1 MIEDDQYL
9 EAKVMT
15 ATPHQLHLMVIEAA
29 IRFASQAEAAL
40 EAQDFEAT
48 HLALNNARSCVAEA
62 ISGLN
67 DDAAPELVDRLK
79 GLFAFAYRRLVDA
92 DLKNDLTLIGDAL
105 GVLRTHRETWLT
117 LGEQLRTSD
126 SSGAASADADDTG
139 QPRSWTG

>member
-1 MIEDDQYL
+1 MIENDQYL

-15 ATPHQLHLMVIEAA
+15 ATPHQLHLMIIEAA

-40 EAQDFEAT
+40 EAQDFETT
-48 HLALNNARSCVAEA
+48 HLALNSARSFVAEA

-67 DDAAPELVDRLK
+67 EEAAPELVDRLK
-79 GLFAFAYRRLVDA
+79 GLFAFVYRRLVDA

-105 GVLRTHRETWLT
+105 RILRTHRETWLA

-126 SSGAASADADDTG
+126 STGVASADVDDNG
-139 QPRSWTG
+139 QSRSWTG